1 MRRWHLGK
9 GLWKGRSEPWGILGN
24 RSRVRKTSMSKGSKA
39 EAHLTYSKNS
49 KEASVAEEWVTR
61 GTGKEVREE
70 TRATL
75 YRALQAILI
84 KDLSFLF
91 F

>member
-49 KEASVAEEWVTR
+49 KEARVAEEWVTKGLER
-61 GTGKEVREE
+61 RLERRQVPHSIGPSRP
-70 TRATL
+70 
-75 YRALQAILI
+75 
-84 KDLSFLF
+84 S
-91 F
+91 